1 MIICEEG
8 RHCALCDDSCPSY
21 IEVVPV
27 KELEKTKEEISN
39 LIYETFSNIYCD
51 NCRYDDTDNFYYHCG
66 DCHRK
71 AMNWSVARP
80 ACDDLAERIMNLS
93 D

>member
-1 MIICEEG
+1 MMICSED
-8 RHCALCDDSCPSY
+8 RHCPLCDDSCPSY

-39 LIYETFSNIYCD
+39 LIYEYIDYMYCD
-51 NCRYDDTDNFYYHCG
+51 NCRYNFEIPDTCNCD

-71 AMNWSVARP
+71 
-80 ACDDLAERIMNLS
+80 
-93 D
+93 